1 MATKQVT
8 ITVDA
13 ELLAWLEQKA
23 AEAGT
28 KLSPYLARAARNW
41 VLWEDAAALAEADR
55 RAGRDTETEAEA
67 ELARQRA
74 AEAEASG
81 PDRGRAA

>member
-8 ITVDA
+8 ITVEA
-13 ELLAWLEQKA
+13 ELLGWLEQKA
-23 AEAGT
+23 AASGT

-55 RAGRDTETEAEA
+55 RCGRDTEAEA
-67 ELARQRA
+67 EAELTRQRA
-74 AEAEASG
+74 AEAEAAG
-81 PDRGRAA
+81 PGR